1 MRLLWD
7 GHYDAAAAPSESCVA
22 SMQSQDRDQSQ
33 WLTVSGGLSVLFSYV
48 GNTMATFVMQA
59 LGCDVGA
66 INTVH
71 FSELLFFPV
80 PLFSWHGLHLRRD
93 IELCDDNNPF
103 VLPSIANPESARS
116 PLLSLHNPSAI
127 PFDMSIG
134 LTITL
139 CSYSKGNHTGYRQF
153 KGRRTPAAEIREL
166 YDGLRQSYLTDFD
179 VLLSG
184 YSPSAEVVDAVG
196 TIARDLRYR
205 AAVRPG
211 GFFWVLDPV
220 MGDQGRLYVSQDIVP
235 AYKQLIKEADLIL
248 PNQFEAELLSG
259 VTISSLSGV
268 ANAVRALHVIHGT
281 RHVVVTSV
289 RVGDSAPPTAEE
301 SDERGAALTVV
312 GSTRRQD
319 GSARLFKVE
328 VPVLECYFS
337 GTGDMFAALMV
348 ARLREACAQM
358 NLLDRPSWMPD
369 DDVEAVD
376 LPLARATEKV
386 LNSMHMILEKTMA
399 ARNEEM
405 AKFGSSP
412 GASVGGLEGQGETE
426 GEGKR
431 RALAES
437 KAAEVRVVR
446 NAKDLVYPEE
456 RYKVQPIEV

>member
-1 MRLLWD
+1 MSKVVY
-7 GHYDAAAAPSESCVA
+7 G
-22 SMQSQDRDQSQ
+22 
-33 WLTVSGGLSVLFSYV
+33 YV
-48 GNTMATFVMQA
+48 GNTMATFVMQV

-71 FSELLFFPV
+71 FS
-80 PLFSWHGLHLRRD
+80 
-93 IELCDDNNPF
+93 
-103 VLPSIANPESARS
+103 
-116 PLLSLHNPSAI
+116 
-127 PFDMSIG
+127 
-134 LTITL
+134 
-139 CSYSKGNHTGYRQF
+139 NHTGYRQF

-184 YSPSAEVVDAVG
+184 YSPSVEVVDAIG

-205 AAVRPG
+205 SAVHPG
-211 GFFWVLDPV
+211 RFFWVLDPV
-220 MGDQGRLYVSQDIVP
+220 MGDQGRLYVSEDIVP

-259 VTISSLSGV
+259 VSISSLSGV
-268 ANAVRALHVIHGT
+268 ANAVRTLHAVYGT

-289 RVGDSAPPTAEE
+289 RVGDSASTVTEGTGE
-301 SDERGAALTVV
+301 GAALTVV
-312 GSTRRQD
+312 GSSRRQD

-328 VPVLECYFS
+328 VPVLDCYFS

-376 LPLARATEKV
+376 LPLAKATEKV
-386 LNSMHMILEKTMA
+386 LNSMHMILEKTIA

-405 AKFGSSP
+405 TMFGRSP
-412 GASVGGLEGQGETE
+412 GASVGGVE
-426 GEGKR
+426 GEGETVSESKR
-431 RALAES
+431 RFLAEN

-446 NAKDLVYPEE
+446 NAKDLVLPED
-456 RYKVQPIEV
+456 RYRAQAMDV